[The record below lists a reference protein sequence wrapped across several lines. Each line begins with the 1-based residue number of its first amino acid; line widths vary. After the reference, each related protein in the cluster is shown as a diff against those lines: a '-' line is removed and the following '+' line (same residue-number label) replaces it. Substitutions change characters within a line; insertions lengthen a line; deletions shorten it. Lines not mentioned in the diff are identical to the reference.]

1 MLDVQN
7 KTILITR
14 PELPGFQGVIGML
27 GPGSSPRHFHHSM
40 TVGVVDQG
48 CRELVIGK
56 NKALAHPGELFFI
69 APETGHRCGSAFFKP
84 HRYRTLSFPI
94 ASTRGR
100 EFASGCGYDPHSKVL
115 FEELFAALL
124 EPASSLQQDHVQEYL
139 QSIMSG
145 LSECKGANCKM
156 STLHPCV
163 QRALDLIKVHFQEPL
178 SLAKISREACMSP
191 AYLQRQFV
199 ADVGVSPQEFVLK
212 MRVDCARRML
222 ARGAPV
228 SHIAH
233 ECGFSHQSHLT
244 RYFKLLIGTT
254 PGEFKKM
261 RKAEN

>member
-1 MLDVQN
+1 
-7 KTILITR
+7 
-14 PELPGFQGVIGML
+14 ML
-27 GPGSSPRHFHHSM
+27 GPGRSPRHFHHSM

-56 NKALAHPGELFFI
+56 YKALAHPGELFYI
-69 APETGHRCGSAFFKP
+69 APGTGHRCGSAFCKP
-84 HRYRTLSFPI
+84 HRYRALSFPI
-94 ASTRGR
+94 ASARVRG
-100 EFASGCGYDPHSKVL
+100 FASGCGYNPHSKAL
-115 FEELFAALL
+115 FEELFAEILD
-124 EPASSLQQDHVQEYL
+124 PASPLQSHHIHEYL
-139 QSIMSG
+139 QSILSG
-145 LSECKGANCKM
+145 LGEFKGMTGKGDA
-156 STLHPCV
+156 LHPCV

-222 ARGAPV
+222 ARGAPL

-254 PGEFKKM
+254 PGEFKKNAKG
-261 RKAEN
+261 RKLGKPSNVGLPSR